1 MLQVVQYVDYF
12 TGDTEMRFML
22 DTSVSALGLSVCVLK
37 VSELTVKKTS
47 SIVEKKKKEITRL
60 VRNKT
65 DLKETSSNPHLLGYC
80 ELYERVGAGKEKLIS
95 SCEGLI
101 NLIIKNGRL
110 PTINTVVDL
119 YNCVSALHC
128 VTIGAHDA
136 EKIEG
141 DLRVVITSGEE
152 RFIPL
157 GTDKEV
163 KVRPGEYAYMD
174 DKDILCR
181 LDVRQCEKT
190 KVSTDTKEVI
200 IVANSNPRMPPDS
213 LLKACLH
220 VCQLMETLLGAEA
233 EIMEVK

>member
-1 MLQVVQYVDYF
+1 MKF
-12 TGDTEMRFML
+12 TL
-22 DTSVSALGLSVCVLK
+22 DTSVIALGLSVCVLK
-37 VSELTVKKTS
+37 VSELTVKKRTS
-47 SIVEKKKKEITRL
+47 VVEKKKKELTLL
-60 VRNKT
+60 VKNQS
-65 DLKETSSNPHLLGYC
+65 DVKEISSNPHLLGYC

-95 SCEGLI
+95 SCERLI
-101 NLIIKNGRL
+101 NLIHKNGRL

-119 YNCVSALHC
+119 YNCLSALHC

-136 EKIEG
+136 DRIQG
-141 DLRVVITSGEE
+141 DLRVIITSGEE

-157 GTDKEV
+157 GTNKEV
-163 KVRPGEYAYMD
+163 SVRPGEYAYMD
-174 DKDILCR
+174 DEDILCR

-190 KVSTDTKEVI
+190 KVTTDTREAI
-200 IVANSNPRMPPDS
+200 IFANSNPRMSADS